1 MMSYTTHT
9 LNPDRY
15 VAYYKSQAGH
25 GIPGYSGGAVMYGAG
40 LGGIFRGLFRFAAPL
55 LRKGLNIAKPHLKT
69 AAKNI
74 VTDVFSNTKG
84 RKTAQG
90 GSGLTVM
97 TRNRHTAKKR
107 PPGVRQELSTLKKR
121 RVTRAVAPVD
131 RKPQRRKQQR
141 ARTIAGEHTFIF

>member
-74 VTDVFSNTKG
+74 VTDVFTKTKG
-84 RKTAQG
+84 YKTPQG
-90 GSGLTVM
+90 GSGLRVM
-97 TRNRHTAKKR
+97 TRNRHATKKR
-107 PPGVRQELSTLKKR
+107 PPGVRLELPALKKR
-121 RVTRAVAPVD
+121 RVTRANGSVD
-131 RKPQRRKQQR
+131 RKPQRGKQQR
-141 ARTIAGEHTFIF
+141 ARTIAGENTFIF